1 MGGASRT
8 LAGITDPNAALL
20 GSLGRQISTSTPTA
34 SNWFNSLL
42 GGGTNYGSTGNLAA
56 SNSAYNPAVNYS
68 GTYDPAAGST
78 SWYD

>member
-1 MGGASRT
+1 M
-8 LAGITDPNAALL
+8 AGIADPTAALL
-20 GSLGRQISTSTPTA
+20 GSFGKQISTSTPA
-34 SNWFNSLL
+34 SNWFGSLL
-42 GGGTNYGSTGNLAA
+42 GGSTNYGSTGNLAA

>member
-1 MGGASRT
+1 M
-8 LAGITDPNAALL
+8 AGITDPNAALL
-20 GSLGRQISTSTPTA
+20 GSLGRQISTSTPA

-42 GGGTNYGSTGNLAA
+42 GGSTNYGATGNLAA
-56 SNSAYNPAVNYS
+56 SNSAFNPAVNYS